1 MKYEECLIC
10 KVSKRIKIKISQI
23 RNKEITNNEKMGGS
37 WMNKK
42 TRALTEEQYI
52 AIIENIKSGFQ
63 MEDGRMARPNH
74 RIAVALMLEGNLG
87 LRISDILQLRLSSI
101 IKDGNRYRLDVVEK
115 KTKKKREFTVP
126 IEIYSFVQEYAIE
139 YKISPK
145 AKLFSITERAVQYH
159 LKKVCDYLGYE
170 GISTHSFRKYFA
182 TDVYV
187 NNQYNIELVRTLL
200 QHSSVT
206 TTQRYIGIQ
215 SEQVESALQKH
226 VKLL

>member
-1 MKYEECLIC
+1 
-10 KVSKRIKIKISQI
+10 
-23 RNKEITNNEKMGGS
+23 
-37 WMNKK
+37 
-42 TRALTEEQYI
+42 
-52 AIIENIKSGFQ
+52 
-63 MEDGRMARPNH
+63 MARPNH

-87 LRISDILQLRLSSI
+87 VRISDILQLRLSSI

>member
-1 MKYEECLIC
+1 MIL
-10 KVSKRIKIKISQI
+10 
-23 RNKEITNNEKMGGS
+23 
-37 WMNKK
+37 MNKK

-52 AIIENIKSGFQ
+52 EIIKHLKTGFQ
-63 MEDGRMARPNH
+63 LEDGHVVRPNH

-101 IKDGNRYRLDVVEK
+101 VKDGNRYRLDIVER

-126 IEIYSFVQEYAIE
+126 IEIYSFVQEYAID

-182 TDVYV
+182 TDVYM

-200 QHSSVT
+200 QHSSVV

-226 VKLL
+226 VKLV